1 MMANARIDIFSQAEA
16 VRSDTSHDLSRFTP
30 KGRAEEGR
38 PSAAELVARLPD
50 QGKFISREAPHRT
63 KPVRVISDRQ
73 MQFNSRVSEATRHGF
88 EKISQ
93 RLNLPR
99 GEVLARALRALEREI
114 GEGTE
119 ES

>member
-1 MMANARIDIFSQAEA
+1 MMANARIDIFSQTDA
-16 VRSDTSHDLSRFTP
+16 VRSDTSHDLSRFIP
-30 KGRAEEGR
+30 KGRAREGQ

-50 QGKFISREAPHRT
+50 QGKFVSREAPRRT

-73 MQFNSRVSEATRHGF
+73 MQFNSRVSETTRHGF
-88 EKISQ
+88 ERISQ

-114 GEGTE
+114 GEGAG